1 MSIAAGRKI
10 KQTMVKDRLCTNWLP
25 GRTTAF
31 NVQVLNSAAY
41 KAVTGEAPPAQ
52 PVDAEE
58 YAQYGLPLYNMHEES
73 SRIHGDFGA
82 VKSIAKL
89 LQAVELLVRPKV
101 VSIGAGE
108 IDVMN
113 SNGPLPAFRA
123 TNDLVEDVQRVHV
136 ASF

>member
-25 GRTTAF
+25 GRTTTF

-52 PVDAEE
+52 PVDVEE
-58 YAQYGLPLYNMHEES
+58 YAQYGLPLYNIHEEP
-73 SRIHGDFGA
+73 SRIHGDFD
-82 VKSIAKL
+82 VIKSITKL
-89 LQAVELLVRPKV
+89 VQVVEPLVRPKV
-101 VSIGAGE
+101 VGIGAGE
-108 IDVMN
+108 IDIMN
-113 SNGPLPAFRA
+113 SNGPLRAFRS
-123 TNDLVEDVQRVHV
+123 TNDLVEDVQWVHV